1 MDKFSKVNR
10 NVIKKVKK
18 NKKNNDF
25 AYWQKQTYS
34 DRLKQLKKIREEY
47 NRWKYGSQ
55 PGFQRVYSITKRT

>member
-18 NKKNNDF
+18 HTKNSDF
-25 AYWQKQTYS
+25 DYWQSQSYS

-55 PGFQRVYSITKRT
+55 PGFQRVYSITKRS